1 MNEVEWPLAVLRQY
15 SGTKLGAGGCSDDEK
30 LQVIPEGTG
39 PVKGYGW
46 SFFGFLR
53 RCRVRRSQASGSRL
67 GRSPTA
73 ERPEGLD
80 AGAVR
85 RSMGNGEGVVVLGL
99 LSVWSWGALLS
110 SLPVSRRSQ
119 PSNGLL
125 VIPSPRRSA
134 A

>member
-1 MNEVEWPLAVLRQY
+1 MRQGGR
-15 SGTKLGAGGCSDDEK
+15 SCTQVIPEGTGP
-30 LQVIPEGTG
+30 VIPEGTG

-80 AGAVR
+80 AVAVR